1 MEKKLIYN
9 PLIIL
14 IIFFIRFYQYF
25 IAPLLGLNCRFFPSC
40 SEYSLGSYKRFG
52 LVKGSLLTLKRLS
65 KCHPFG
71 GKGLDPIEEDQEI
84 KIKKV
89 SVSFIQSYRKK
100 YLYSN
105 LSPQHCYY
113 KKDIN
118 NSTIHLALFQNDKVI
133 SGLTLIQNKFLANKN
148 SFQIRGM
155 FTINRCCKKGYGTL
169 LINYAKKKISDHNSK
184 LLWCNA
190 RVEAIDFYK
199 KNGFVEHGGFF
210 LKKNIGKHI
219 KMFFKL

>member
-1 MEKKLIYN
+1 MEKKLTYN
-9 PLIIL
+9 PLVIL
-14 IIFFIRFYQYF
+14 IILFIRLYQYF
-25 IAPLLGLNCRFFPSC
+25 IAPLLGFNCRFFPSC
-40 SEYSLGSYKRFG
+40 SEYSLGSYKKFG
-52 LVKGSLLTLKRLS
+52 FVKGSLLTLKRLS

-71 GKGLDPIEEDQEI
+71 GKGFDPIEKNHEI

-89 SVSFIQSYRKK
+89 SISFIQAYRKK
-100 YLYSN
+100 YLYSH
-105 LSPQHCYY
+105 LSPQLCYY
-113 KKDIN
+113 NKDKN

-133 SGLTLIQNKFLANKN
+133 SGLTLIENSFLENKK

-155 FTINRCCKKGYGTL
+155 FTINNCCKKGYGSL
-169 LINYAKKKISDHNSK
+169 LIDYAKKKISDHNCK

-199 KNGFVEHGGFF
+199 KNGFVEYGDFF

-219 KMFFKL
+219 KMYSKL